1 MHVFFASEG
10 IERVRKHYCRCVG
23 VCKRAVFFEE
33 AAPVCKWQA
42 RTDAMRCG
50 RQHAYVCAMV
60 PVMLSKMTMPGEEEK
75 KKIKSNAMTVSV
87 YPDPCPS
94 LAALIS
100 SASPAWIS
108 INASSYAIVKE
119 SGMNAV
125 LGRPQ
130 P

>member
-1 MHVFFASEG
+1 MHVLFASEG
-10 IERVRKHYCRCVG
+10 IERDKEALLPVCRCVY
-23 VCKRAVFFEE
+23 VKEQLFFEE
-33 AAPVCKWQA
+33 TAPVCKWQA

-60 PVMLSKMTMPGEEEK
+60 PVMPSKMAMPREEEK
-75 KKIKSNAMTVSV
+75 KKIESNAMTVSV

-94 LAALIS
+94 LPALIS
-100 SASPAWIS
+100 SASP